1 MQKIIIIVSVLFV
14 SFLVFSFLSRN
25 NHMKIK
31 INSNLNSNIVFL
43 GDSLS
48 AGYGADIENSVPAFF
63 SKKVNINVINA
74 GISGDTTS
82 GGLERLKKDV
92 LTHNPVIVIVE
103 LGANDYFKS
112 ENISNTKK
120 NLKTIIEEIRKTDA
134 VVFIPKFYPK
144 TYALG
149 ILKPGDKK
157 QYDEMFIEFQNMDK
171 VFVIENMWKNVWGKR
186 ELMHDNIH
194 PNAKG
199 YEIMAEN
206 YFNEMKPFL
215 KYNKLLKN
223 D

>member
-1 MQKIIIIVSVLFV
+1 MQKIIIIVSVIFV

-25 NHMKIK
+25 NHMKVK